1 MWIKIAVQTVE
12 CATAKRNESNY
23 NLDFGYYEQTE
34 MFHLLWKAVTVP
46 TVECT
51 TAICKTKLIKLPFG
65 CYEQTE
71 LCPLL
76 WVDVTGPFIVRFVPD
91 GKFTLPPNTLYF
103 SFIYCHSCRSWYA
116 NLLDILKVSGAS
128 PPNNMYFLLLSDS
141 LLEAN
146 LLEISKTFGGFVPK
160 YSIYLPL
167 SSDSFLGDDFLNIS
181 NFSGTSFLRVC
192 TSLYC
197 QIRS

>member
-1 MWIKIAVQTVE
+1 MFKLSSVLLQNGTNQTTIWI
-12 CATAKRNESNY
+12 
-23 NLDFGYYEQTE
+23 LDTMYEQTE

-103 SFIYCHSCRSWYA
+103 SFIYCHSCS
-116 NLLDILKVSGAS
+116 SG
-128 PPNNMYFLLLSDS
+128 MQ
-141 LLEAN
+141 
-146 LLEISKTFGGFVPK
+146 
-160 YSIYLPL
+160 IYL
-167 SSDSFLGDDFLNIS
+167 IS
-181 NFSGTSFLRVC
+181 
-192 TSLYC
+192 
-197 QIRS
+197 

>member
-1 MWIKIAVQTVE
+1 MGKKFSHTYKKKKWLKGSCWSKCEYTIHNQIIHLQIVCWLTSVVWVWIEIAVQTVE

-103 SFIYCHSCRSWYA
+103 SFIYCHSCRSW
-116 NLLDILKVSGAS
+116 
-128 PPNNMYFLLLSDS
+128 MQ
-141 LLEAN
+141 
-146 LLEISKTFGGFVPK
+146 
-160 YSIYLPL
+160 IYL
-167 SSDSFLGDDFLNIS
+167 IS
-181 NFSGTSFLRVC
+181 
-192 TSLYC
+192 
-197 QIRS
+197 